1 MKNLT
6 DTIRIIMF
14 WKKEIIRTNLPD
26 GYKNALLNSIAKLYC
41 NLLIGYTRY
50 SNTDKKNEYNNLK
63 KLAGLMD
70 YHINPR
76 VNTFYKV
83 YKVGGFTAL
92 MMVLKIICKLR

>member
-1 MKNLT
+1 
-6 DTIRIIMF
+6 
-14 WKKEIIRTNLPD
+14 
-26 GYKNALLNSIAKLYC
+26 
-41 NLLIGYTRY
+41 
-50 SNTDKKNEYNNLK
+50 
-63 KLAGLMD
+63 MD